1 MKEIEEHKYEAMK
14 VIVELYQTKYKP
26 LEKIKLKPKNITKL
40 RKAIQEKKVEGY
52 THLLRIITMYSQE
65 QDEILELYVNRLYLE
80 YLDLKED

>member
-1 MKEIEEHKYEAMK
+1 MREIEEEKFQAMK

-26 LEKIKLKPKNITKL
+26 LEKIKLKPRDITNL
-40 RKAIQEKKVEGY
+40 RKKIQEKKVEGY

-65 QDEILELYVNRLYLE
+65 QDEILELYVNKLYLE